1 MKALIV
7 EDEHGSYENLRK
19 LIIKL
24 YPDAIV
30 DGPVPSA
37 EMLRELLLRLTDYDM
52 VFSDIQLED
61 GVCFTAL
68 EGMPASVPVIFTTAY
83 DEFALAAFRANGI
96 AYLLKPI
103 DKGELQRAIENALTF
118 KRGTQNLAGLLSD
131 YGIGQRSS
139 YKTRFLINDMHGAH
153 MIKTDDI
160 CYFEKYNDVIKAYMR
175 SGIAE
180 TMPLPSLEALE
191 MQLDPAQFFRA
202 NRQCIININAV
213 ERLNYNWRQ
222 SMTVLIA
229 NHPKAQIRVSRERVA
244 DLRTWL
250 SA

>member
-19 LIIKL
+19 LIAKV
-24 YPDAIV
+24 YPEAII

-37 EMLRELLLRLTDYDM
+37 EALRELMPRIGDYDM

-61 GVCFTAL
+61 GVCFPAL
-68 EGMPASVPVIFTTAY
+68 ESLPATVPVIFTTAY

-103 DKGELQRAIENALTF
+103 DKAELQRAIENALTF
-118 KRGTQNLAGLLSD
+118 KRGTQNIAGLLSE

-139 YKTRFLINDMHGAH
+139 YKTRFLINDTYGAH
-153 MIKTDDI
+153 MVKTDDI
-160 CYFEKYNDVIKAYMR
+160 CYFEKYNDVIKAYLR
-175 SGIAE
+175 SGMAE
-180 TMPLPSLEALE
+180 AMPLPSLEALE
-191 MQLDPAQFFRA
+191 AQLDPAQFFRA

-213 ERLNYNWRQ
+213 ERINYNWRQ
-222 SMTVLIA
+222 SMTVAIS
-229 NHPKAQIRVSRERVA
+229 NHPKAQIRVSKERVA
-244 DLRTWL
+244 DLRAWL